1 MHGQGPDQLT
11 FIETW
16 ERAMRSERELAWS
29 LVEATSKWFTATDRI
44 HGWTHTFDVN
54 ANPRPGA
61 SFPGSAD
68 VRNRTSTATPPRRR
82 SDCRHR
88 PRRYAPPTT
97 TVRSVGPF
105 GQVVR
110 SARGERKW
118 GRGRRPR
125 PDRISPDV
133 RHTRA
138 AEALPP
144 GKRLTIKY
152 PNVPHRTAHT
162 RPDGERR
169 SDGNFSNSCWRYSV
183 GLIY

>member
-97 TVRSVGPF
+97 AVRSGGPF

-118 GRGRRPR
+118 AAAVVLGRTASPPTCDTLAQRRPSLR
-125 PDRISPDV
+125 ASASPSN
-133 RHTRA
+133 TRMS
-138 AEALPP
+138 PT
-144 GKRLTIKY
+144 GRLIPVQMASGDPMATS
-152 PNVPHRTAHT
+152 PTVVGEVPWT
-162 RPDGERR
+162 
-169 SDGNFSNSCWRYSV
+169 
-183 GLIY
+183 